1 LDIKVLIADDDIGMR
16 TVLKKAIEKIEGF
29 MVVGEA
35 EDGEA
40 VLLLFERHRPGVVFL
55 DVEMPHITGIECAK
69 SIMDIDPKTII
80 IFVTAHEEYMPE
92 AFDVYAF
99 DYLVKPFK
107 MSRLIKTLERIKRTS
122 AEKPHGNG
130 GNFAETQG
138 APKKLMVRSKEGISF
153 VDMYEII
160 LIQRE
165 DRSTVIYTKNE
176 RFITSESLGSLEK
189 RLDGRSFFR
198 CHKSYIIN
206 LNAIS
211 KIYPYGRWTYIA
223 KLKGIDKDAL
233 MTRDKYDEINRI
245 FSR

>member
-1 LDIKVLIADDDIGMR
+1 LDIKVLIADDDTGMR
-16 TVLKKAIEKIEGF
+16 TVLKKAVEKVEGF
-29 MVVGEA
+29 KVTGEA

-40 VLLLFERHRPGVVFL
+40 VLLLFERHRPDVVFL
-55 DVEMPHITGIECAK
+55 DVEMPHVTGIECAK
-69 SIMDIDPKTII
+69 SIVDIEPKTII

-107 MSRLIKTLERIKRTS
+107 VSRLIKTLERIKRTS
-122 AEKPHGNG
+122 AEKPRGNG
-130 GNFAETQG
+130 ASSAETQG
-138 APKKLMVRSKEGISF
+138 TLNKLMVRNKEGVSL

-176 RFITSESLGSLEK
+176 RFVTSESLGSLEK

-206 LNAIS
+206 LNAVS
-211 KIYPYGRWTYIA
+211 KIYPYGRWTYIV

-233 MTRDKYDEINRI
+233 ITQDKYDELKRI
-245 FSR
+245 FS

>member
-1 LDIKVLIADDDIGMR
+1 MDIKVLIADDDNGMR
-16 TVLKKAIEKIEGF
+16 TVLKKAVGKIEGF
-29 MVVGEA
+29 KVVGEA

-40 VLLLFERHRPGVVFL
+40 VLLLFKEHHPGVVFL
-55 DVEMPHITGIECAK
+55 DVEMPQVTGIECAK
-69 SIMDIDPKTII
+69 SIMDIEPKTVI

-107 MSRLIKTLERIKRTS
+107 VSRLIKTLERIKKTNT
-122 AEKPHGNG
+122 EKPHGNG
-130 GNFAETQG
+130 TSFAKTQG
-138 APKKLMVRSKEGISF
+138 ALKKLMVRSKEGISL

-176 RFITSESLGSLEK
+176 RFATSESLSSLEK
-189 RLDGRSFFR
+189 RLDDRLFFR
-198 CHKSYIIN
+198 CHKSYLIN
-206 LNAIS
+206 LNAVS
-211 KIYPYGRWTYIA
+211 KIYPYGRWTYIV

-233 MTRDKYDEINRI
+233 ITHDKYDELNRI
-245 FSR
+245 FS